1 MKALHMRIAAAILV
15 ASLVVLTPATAGAA
29 SGPDRV
35 TQGDAQAVL
44 NAAENGGARVL
55 QHAGRIVASPAD
67 SNDPQVAIRP
77 YSGTLFDGRHYCVED
92 WHVIAVAWGEGGD
105 QSFTIMDA
113 RALMDDISITFSLDG
128 AALAT
133 DRTATKR
140 FLDEFLLAEFGWDR
154 GYAFQQGAV
163 MAPTDLAVGSHTLS
177 WTLSSPL
184 YGTFT
189 DQITFYIDPA
199 GEGACL

>member
-1 MKALHMRIAAAILV
+1 MRRIA
-15 ASLVVLTPATAGAA
+15 LVVAGALA
-29 SGPDRV
+29 LAVTQLVGLAAAQGNPDRV
-35 TQGDAQAVL
+35 TRGDAQAVL
-44 NAAENGGARVL
+44 NAAESGGARVL

-67 SNDPQVAIRP
+67 SNDPQVGIRP
-77 YSGTLFDGRHYCVED
+77 YSGTLYDGRHYCVED
-92 WHVIAVAWGEGGD
+92 WHVILVAWFEGGD

-133 DRTATKR
+133 DRTTTKR

-154 GYAFQQGAV
+154 GYFFQQGAV
-163 MAPTDLAVGSHTLS
+163 MAPTDLAVGRHTLS
-177 WTLSSPL
+177 YTLSSPL